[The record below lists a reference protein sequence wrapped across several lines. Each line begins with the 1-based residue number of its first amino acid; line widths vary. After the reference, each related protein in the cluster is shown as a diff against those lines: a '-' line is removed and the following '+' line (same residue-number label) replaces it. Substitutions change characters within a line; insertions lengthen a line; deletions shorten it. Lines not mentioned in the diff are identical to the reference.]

1 MLVAAELLA
10 QPEHHEYW
18 NGYGGGGPWWGIAWF
33 ALLIVVAT
41 GVIVVAS
48 YRARRR
54 GAPATASAR
63 SILADRFARG
73 EIDEEEFAKRM
84 TTLKSSR

>member
-1 MLVAAELLA
+1 MSVAAELLA
-10 QPEHHEYW
+10 QSDHHEYW
-18 NGYGGGGPWWGIAWF
+18 NGYGGGPWWGIAWF

-41 GVIVVAS
+41 TVVIVTS
-48 YRARRR
+48 YRARKR